1 MPEDDTLD
9 FLSGSYLQSS
19 NIRLSNKEIHT
30 TKPSQTR
37 KQEQEKGQEPEQS
50 STSSQESQESPL
62 TRRVTQTIYTPDTT
76 EIMART
82 GRADLSKLD
91 DFKGTPDEDARRW
104 MAKFDRLQSDA
115 GASPANWLTDFD
127 MSMAKAAADWSDKEL
142 AEYWGGDTQA
152 DVDAVKAAF
161 LRKWKKTVNALDARS
176 ASQQINNLMQG
187 NESMEE
193 YYARATSLL
202 RKAKGED
209 SSTATG
215 PAATLLGMAIDGF
228 IKGIKDDD
236 LKIALLQARIRREQ
250 QALKDNDLLK
260 EATTAMLQGQPVS
273 AELRARV
280 QAITGVKPSTSK
292 SVNYAEAA
300 PAIIPQPPY
309 AP

>member
-9 FLSGSYLQSS
+9 FSSGSYLQSS
-19 NIRLSNKEIHT
+19 NIRPSNKEIHT

-37 KQEQEKGQEPEQS
+37 KQEQEKGQEPKQS

-91 DFKGTPDEDARRW
+91 NFKGTPDEDARRW
-104 MAKFDRLQSDA
+104 MAKFNRLQSNA

-127 MSMAKAAADWSDKEL
+127 ISMAKAAADWSDEEL

-236 LKIALLQARIRREQ
+236 LKIALLRETPPTTLAA
-250 QALKDNDLLK
+250 AL
-260 EATTAMLQGQPVS
+260 Q
-273 AELRARV
+273 R
-280 QAITGVKPSTSK
+280 
-292 SVNYAEAA
+292 AEAC
-300 PAIIPQPPY
+300 
-309 AP
+309 

>member
-1 MPEDDTLD
+1 
-9 FLSGSYLQSS
+9 
-19 NIRLSNKEIHT
+19 
-30 TKPSQTR
+30 
-37 KQEQEKGQEPEQS
+37 
-50 STSSQESQESPL
+50 
-62 TRRVTQTIYTPDTT
+62 
-76 EIMART
+76 MART
-82 GRADLSKLD
+82 GRTDLSKLD

-127 MSMAKAAADWSDKEL
+127 MSIAKAAADWSDEEL

-193 YYARATSLL
+193 YHARATSLL

-236 LKIALLQARIRREQ
+236 LKIALEQ

-300 PAIIPQPPY
+300 PAIIPQPQY
-309 AP
+309 APQPRYHTPPPQQYQQRQYQQQQYQAPQHQQQS